1 MTRTHFS
8 IRSSV
13 LGVLGAAIGCGVMGG
28 APALAQDAADAAAT
42 DYVDEL
48 RACRA
53 IVDGAERLSCYDAKV
68 GAMVA
73 ATEAGDVQVVDR
85 DDLVRTRRQLFGFT
99 VPDLDILKGNEQD
112 KEASE
117 VLTTSIT
124 GARRMSN
131 IAWRF
136 TTEEGATWEIN
147 NAPRR
152 LAPIKAGDKVEFKKA
167 SLGFYFI
174 RINGQMGVKGKRV
187 E

>member
-1 MTRTHFS
+1 MTRSDLS
-8 IRSSV
+8 IRRAAF
-13 LGVLGAAIGCGVMGG
+13 GILGAAFGYGLIGG
-28 APALAQDAADAAAT
+28 APAWAQDAAGPAST

-48 RACRA
+48 RVCRA
-53 IVDGAERLSCYDAKV
+53 IVDEAERLSCYDAKV

-73 ATEAGDVQVVDR
+73 ASEAGDVQIVDR
-85 DDLVRTRRQLFGFT
+85 GDLVRTRRQLFGFT
-99 VPDLDILKGNEQD
+99 VPDLDILKGDKQD

-117 VLTTSIT
+117 ALTTTIT

-136 TTEEGATWEIN
+136 TTDEGATWEIN

-174 RINGQMGVKGKRV
+174 RINGQMGVKGKRI